1 MLPAETESSG
11 LMTLAS
17 RHSLAQTAA
26 RLEALLEQ
34 HGLRLFAKIDHA
46 AAAARVGLAM
56 PPTLVLIF
64 GHPAVG
70 TPMMLAAPS
79 LALDLPFRVRL
90 REDEAGRVWLTYN
103 APAYLAR
110 RHALPPASAAKLE
123 GLVAFLQEAAA

>member
-1 MLPAETESSG
+1 MLPVETESSG

-46 AAAARVGLAM
+46 AAARVGLAM

-79 LALDLPFRVRL
+79 LALDLPFRVLL

-110 RHALPPASAAKLE
+110 RHALPPASAAKFE
-123 GLVAFLQEAAA
+123 GLVPFLQQAAA